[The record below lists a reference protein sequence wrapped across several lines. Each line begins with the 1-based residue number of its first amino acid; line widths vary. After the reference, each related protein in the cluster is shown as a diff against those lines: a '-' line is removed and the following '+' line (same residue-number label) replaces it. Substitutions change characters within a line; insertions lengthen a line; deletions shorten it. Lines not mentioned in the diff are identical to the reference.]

1 MKYTK
6 ILNQVGDTIVEVM
19 IAVVVLS
26 LTIGGAYGIATR
38 SLRAGRQA
46 QERGEALKLAESQLE
61 NIKSQATQPGTAIFT
76 TNNFCFDA
84 AGNVQTVGCTFNN
97 LYTVSITHSP
107 RANNVHQF
115 DVSVQ
120 WPSINLNGNDQL
132 TMHYRVIDEST

>member
-1 MKYTK
+1 MKYTRR
-6 ILNQVGDTIVEVM
+6 LNQVGDTIVEVM

-61 NIKSQATQPGTAIFT
+61 NIKAQATQPGTTIFT
-76 TNNFCFDA
+76 TSNFCFDTSGA
-84 AGNVQTVGCTFNN
+84 VKTAGCTFN

-107 RANNVHQF
+107 LANNVHQF

-132 TMHYRVIDEST
+132 IMHYRVIDEST